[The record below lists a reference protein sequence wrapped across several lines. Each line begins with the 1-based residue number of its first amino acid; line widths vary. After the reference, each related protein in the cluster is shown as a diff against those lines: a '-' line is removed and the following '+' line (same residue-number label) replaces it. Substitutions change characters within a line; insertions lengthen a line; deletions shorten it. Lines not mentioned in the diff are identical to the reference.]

1 MSATG
6 STLVPGATAAAP
18 PALLSVQGLKIQAGS
33 GDAAIT
39 LVQEMSLR
47 IDPGETLGLVGESG
61 SGKTVTAMA
70 VGGLLAPGLRIAEG
84 SVEFAGHDLVS
95 ASREVLRSLR
105 GSEIGFVFQD
115 PQNCLDPVFSIG
127 SQLMEAI
134 RAHQHI
140 SKSAARARAVDLL
153 DRVGIANASKRLSDY
168 PHQFS
173 GGMAQRVM
181 IAIALCCS
189 PKLLIADEPTTALD
203 VTTQA
208 QILDLLAS
216 IRAELG
222 LSVLLISHDL
232 GVVAEMADRVA
243 VMYAGQMV
251 EQGVTS
257 ELFATPR
264 HPYLDALIAA
274 QPEEGADAA
283 RLETIPGRVPAPN
296 RMPSGCRFH
305 PRCAFAQDACRTDEV
320 DLVAFPSASPH
331 LVRCRRAHELRLG
344 AIGRKPAA
352 GAAATP
358 PVVAG
363 PTPTLTPPGPE
374 VETLLEVRGLTKEFI
389 ARSGFL
395 GRGTHAVRA
404 VDDVSF
410 DIGSGQALGLVGE
423 TGAGKSTVGR
433 LVLGLEKPTSGT
445 IRFRGEMLGGVD
457 KRSQDVHRDLQVIF
471 QNPYSSLNP
480 TMTVVDLVAEPIDV
494 HKHLKGTDRT
504 DAVAA
509 LLASVGLGAEY
520 LRRYIYEMSGG
531 QLQRI
536 AIARALAVNPKLIV
550 LDEPIS
556 SLDVSTQAQV
566 VNLLEDLRASHGLS
580 YLFIGHNLAVVSHLS
595 DRLAILY
602 RGRVVE
608 IGESRTVY
616 RMPRHPY
623 TQALIGAILST
634 DPEQSRVSIPVGV
647 KGDGAAGPA
656 LPAPGCVYAQTCPL
670 AQDICRHE
678 VPPEVVC
685 ADGTRVHC
693 HFTPRIG

>member
-1 MSATG
+1 VA
-6 STLVPGATAAAP
+6 
-18 PALLSVQGLKIQAGS
+18 
-33 GDAAIT
+33 
-39 LVQEMSLR
+39 
-47 IDPGETLGLVGESG
+47 
-61 SGKTVTAMA
+61 
-70 VGGLLAPGLRIAEG
+70 
-84 SVEFAGHDLVS
+84 FAGHDLVS

-251 EQGVTS
+251 EQGITS
-257 ELFATPR
+257 DLFATPR

-305 PRCAFAQDACRTDEV
+305 PRCAFAQDACRTEQV
-320 DLVAFPSASPH
+320 DLVEFPSASPH
-331 LVRCRRAHELRLG
+331 LVRCRRAHELTLG
-344 AIGRKPAA
+344 ASGRKPAA
-352 GAAATP
+352 AAVAPPSAVARPTP
-358 PVVAG
+358 G
-363 PTPTLTPPGPE
+363 PTPAGPE
-374 VETLLEVRGLTKEFI
+374 LETLLEVRGLTKEFI

-395 GRGTHAVRA
+395 GRGKHAVRA

-445 IRFRGEMLGGVD
+445 IRFRGETLGQVD

-494 HKHLKGTDRT
+494 HEHLKGADRT

-566 VNLLEDLRASHGLS
+566 VNLLEDLRSSHGLS

-602 RGRVVE
+602 RGRLVE

-616 RMPRHPY
+616 RAPRHPY

-634 DPEQSRVSIPVGV
+634 DPEQSRASIPVGA
-647 KGDGAAGPA
+647 KGESAIGPA
-656 LPAPGCVYAQTCPL
+656 LPAQGCVYAQTCPL

-678 VPPEVVC
+678 APPEVVC
-685 ADGTRVHC
+685 TDGTRVYC
-693 HFTPRIG
+693 HFTPRVG